1 MESRRLVT
9 NDAILKTV
17 VRLSGQRILDVGCGE
32 GWLSHKLTE
41 AGRVVAGFDS
51 SSELIGHARHA
62 TDAKFL
68 VLSYEQFTGAPY
80 SVGQDF
86 DIAVCNFSLL
96 GETIAPLLKA
106 LHQVIKPCGHLLI
119 QTVHPFTT
127 SEGLPYRDGWRE
139 ETFEGLPGEWSAMAM
154 VFPDDEFMD
163 AGGDI
168 HRLAYCRMPG
178 AASPCDRKTGVVDSG
193 GEALRALNRTETGSY
208 PLQVPPAQ
216 SVFTGFPVKNS
227 LFPLRGSG

>member
-1 MESRRLVT
+1 MGKEWNEKIQQSWNDNAASWVNAVRSEALESRRLVT

-17 VRLSGQRILDVGCGE
+17 LRLNGERILDVGCGE

-41 AGRVVAGFDS
+41 AGRVVAAFDS

-119 QTVHPFTT
+119 QTVHPFTA
-127 SEGLPYRDGWRE
+127 SEKLPYQDGWRE
-139 ETFEGLPGEWSAMAM
+139 ETFEGLPGEWSAMPWYFRTM
-154 VFPDDEFMD
+154 SSWMRQVTSTGWHIVECQEPLHPLT
-163 AGGDI
+163 GK
-168 HRLAYCRMPG
+168 P
-178 AASPCDRKTGVVDSG
+178 ASLIL
-193 GEALRALNRTETGSY
+193 EA
-208 PLQVPPAQ
+208 
-216 SVFTGFPVKNS
+216 KH
-227 LFPLRGSG
+227 